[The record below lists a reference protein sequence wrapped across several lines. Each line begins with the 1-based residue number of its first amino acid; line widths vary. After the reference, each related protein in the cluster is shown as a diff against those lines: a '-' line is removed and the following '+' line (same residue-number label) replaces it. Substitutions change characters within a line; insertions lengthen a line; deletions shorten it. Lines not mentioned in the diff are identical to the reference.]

1 MSYTAFLSAPHK
13 QSMSNDNTKLAAT
26 ALVAS
31 GFGAALSYWMFQ
43 RQQNKSRPRGNSM
56 TFHTPSDAPATIG
69 NSRTSFIFQDPEYDI
84 NSNTEYAGGSDTT
97 ILMPH
102 SHEERMRRRI
112 AARMAVEDENSQPRN
127 SVTVRVP
134 ASSANCGPGYDCIGL
149 AVDLWTEVTV
159 SRADKF
165 EITAVSKA
173 NVFKVTKVIFSRK
186 SLVSF
191 LA

>member
-1 MSYTAFLSAPHK
+1 MN
-13 QSMSNDNTKLAAT
+13 NDNTKLATT

-31 GFGAALSYWMFQ
+31 GLGAALSYLMFQ
-43 RQQNKSRPRGNSM
+43 RQQKSRPRSNSM
-56 TFHTPSDAPATIG
+56 TFHIPSDAPKSIG
-69 NSRTSFIFQDPEYDI
+69 NSRTSFIFQDPEYDM
-84 NSNTEYAGGSDTT
+84 SSGDRQSSVSDTT

-112 AARMAVEDENSQPRN
+112 AARMAVEDENSQPRQ

-159 SRADKF
+159 SRADEF
-165 EITAVSKA
+165 EITAEGDGAEEMPKDDSNYIVTGVKA
-173 NVFKVTKVIFSRK
+173 
-186 SLVSF
+186 
-191 LA
+191 